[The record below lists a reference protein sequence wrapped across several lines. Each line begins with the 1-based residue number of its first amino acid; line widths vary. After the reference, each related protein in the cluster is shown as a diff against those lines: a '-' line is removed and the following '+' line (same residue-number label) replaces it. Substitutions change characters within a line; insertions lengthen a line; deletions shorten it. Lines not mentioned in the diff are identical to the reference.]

1 MRASGYL
8 HCKNLWAVPFAK
20 CKSILRSAFSMKKLI
35 GIFLLLFLVASV
47 PAHAQKRVL
56 AKKPAPQP
64 KPITPDTRDTLEM
77 VFVLD
82 TTGSMGGLIEGAKQ
96 RIWGI
101 INEVMQKPSKPRVRV
116 GLVAY
121 RDNGDD
127 YVTRILPI
135 TEDLDRAYTTLMDY
149 QAGGG
154 GDTPENVRKAL
165 ADGVR
170 NAGWA
175 PAKQGLAQIVFL
187 VGDAPP
193 QNYEQEPDVLVTTA
207 EAVRKNMIVNT
218 IQCGTLPETTQIWQT
233 IARRGE
239 GRYFA
244 IAQDGGVQAISTPF
258 DTRLAELAARLGR
271 TYVTYGDKKKREK
284 NVAVQAAAES
294 RITTDAAMG
303 AQADRALNKAVNSF
317 QYDGDLV
324 QAVENDTVK
333 LDELKKEDLPEDLQK
348 LSLADRK
355 KEIDKRIAER
365 KAIRAQILTLSK
377 QRDEFIA
384 AERKKKGNTNGF
396 DTAVA
401 QALKEQL
408 LKKGIK

>member
-1 MRASGYL
+1 
-8 HCKNLWAVPFAK
+8 
-20 CKSILRSAFSMKKLI
+20 MKKLI
-35 GIFLLLFLVASV
+35 GTFIALAIFGAISITDLF
-47 PAHAQKRVL
+47 AQKAPVKSGS
-56 AKKPAPQP
+56 KKPKATVTQ
-64 KPITPDTRDTLEM
+64 DRDTLEM

-121 RDNGDD
+121 RDNGDE
-127 YVTRILPI
+127 YVTKILPL
-135 TEDLDRAYTTLMDY
+135 TEDLDKAYTTLMDY
-149 QAGGG
+149 RANGG

-165 ADGVR
+165 AEGVR
-170 NAGWA
+170 SAGWSD
-175 PAKQGLAQIVFL
+175 AKPNLAQIVFL

-218 IQCGTLPETTQIWQT
+218 IQCGSLAETTPIWQT

-239 GRYFA
+239 GKYFA

-258 DTRLAELAARLGR
+258 DTKLADLAAKLGK
-271 TYVTYGDKKKREK
+271 TYVTYGAKRDRDA
-284 NVAVQAAAES
+284 NVATQAAAES

-324 QAVENDTVK
+324 QDVENEKVK
-333 LDELKKEDLPEDLQK
+333 IEEVKKEDLPEDLQK
-348 LSLADRK
+348 MTVAERK
-355 KEIDKRIAER
+355 KAIDKRIAER
-365 KAIRAQILTLSK
+365 KQIRADILTLSK
-377 QRDEFIA
+377 QRDEYIA
-384 AERKKKGNTNGF
+384 AERKKRGATNGF

-408 LKKGIK
+408 LRKGIK

>member
-1 MRASGYL
+1 
-8 HCKNLWAVPFAK
+8 
-20 CKSILRSAFSMKKLI
+20 MKKTI
-35 GIFLLLFLVASV
+35 GTFLALAIVTAIPSFDLYGQRRPVK
-47 PAHAQKRVL
+47 AQPVK
-56 AKKPAPQP
+56 P
-64 KPITPDTRDTLEM
+64 KPVVVDKRDTLEM

-121 RDNGDD
+121 RDNGDE

-135 TEDLDRAYTTLMDY
+135 TEDLDKAYTTLMDY
-149 QAGGG
+149 QANGG

-165 ADGVR
+165 AEGVR
-170 NAGWA
+170 NAGWSNPKA
-175 PAKQGLAQIVFL
+175 GLAQIVFL

-218 IQCGTLPETTQIWQT
+218 IQCGDLAETTSIWQT

-239 GRYFA
+239 GKYFA
-244 IAQDGGVQAISTPF
+244 IAQDGGVQAITTPF
-258 DTRLAELAARLGR
+258 DAKLAELAAKVGK
-271 TYVTYGDKKKREK
+271 TYVTYGDKKKREV
-284 NVAVQAAAES
+284 NVAAQAASEA
-294 RITTDAAMG
+294 RISKDAAMG

-324 QAVENDTVK
+324 QDVENGAVK
-333 LDELKKEDLPEDLQK
+333 VEDVKKDDLPEELQQM
-348 LSLADRK
+348 SAAERK

-365 KAIRAQILTLSK
+365 KAIRAEILARSK
-377 QRDEFIA
+377 QRDAYIA
-384 AERKKKGNTNGF
+384 AERKKQGKANGF

-401 QALKEQL
+401 QALREQL
-408 LKKGIK
+408 LRKGIK